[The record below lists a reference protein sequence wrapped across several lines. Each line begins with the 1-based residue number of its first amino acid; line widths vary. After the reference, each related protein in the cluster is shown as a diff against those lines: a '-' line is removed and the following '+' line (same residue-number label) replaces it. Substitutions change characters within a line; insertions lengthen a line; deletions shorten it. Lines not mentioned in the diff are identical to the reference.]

1 MASKTLEDLGWNE
14 AYEAEFAPHREKGLV
29 PARLIRDNKI
39 SYGALIIQKGKFE
52 ELEVILSGKVY
63 HDAETDAELPSVGDW
78 VALDL
83 GGDDSGSVIRARLH
97 RETCFSRKEAGDS
110 TEEQV
115 IAANVSVVIVMT
127 DAGSDFNLRRME
139 RYFALI
145 GRSGAK
151 PVVMVNKSD
160 LFTPAENEEAAEA
173 IRALHAGADVHVTSV
188 IKRKGL
194 KVLKDYLTKGNSV
207 AFIGSSGVGK
217 SAMINYLLGDEFQ
230 WTAECNEVTG
240 KGRHT
245 TTAREL
251 MVLRGGGIVIDNPGI
266 KEVQMWTNETI
277 LREQF
282 ADIESLAAQCKFNDC
297 KHGKDKGCAIRAAVE
312 QGTLDA
318 ARYDGFMKLDDEIAK
333 LRKLRK
339 KRQMTVERVAKRDH
353 RIKARNPSDRR
364 DIERDLKPHVS
375 RHRRGQEQD
384 DGE

>member
-1 MASKTLEDLGWNE
+1 MASRTLEDLGWNE
-14 AYEAEFAPHREKGLV
+14 RFEAEFAPFRERGWV

-39 SYGALIIQKGKFE
+39 SYGALIVKKGRFE

-63 HDAETDAELPSVGDW
+63 HDAETDADLPSVGDW
-78 VALDL
+78 VALDV
-83 GGDDSGSVIRARLH
+83 GGDDADSVIRARMP
-97 RETCFSRKEAGDS
+97 RQTCFSRKAAGDS

-127 DAGSDFNLRRME
+127 DAGSDFNPRRME

-151 PVVMVNKSD
+151 PVVLVNKGD
-160 LFTPAENEEAAEA
+160 LFTPAENEEAAAA
-173 IRALHAGADVHVTSV
+173 IRALGTDVDVHITSV
-188 IKRKGL
+188 TKRKGL
-194 KVLKDYLTKGNSV
+194 KVLKDYLTKGRSV

-230 WTAECNEVTG
+230 WTGEVNEVTG

-266 KEVQMWTNETI
+266 KEVQMWTNETT

-282 ADIESLAAQCKFNDC
+282 IDIEGLASQCQFHDC
-297 KHGKDKGCAIRAAVE
+297 KHGKDKGCAIRTAVE
-312 QGTLDA
+312 QGALDRS
-318 ARYDGFMKLDDEIAK
+318 RYEGFLKLDDEIAK

-353 RIKARNPSDRR
+353 RIKARNMSDRR
-364 DIERDLKPHVS
+364 EIEQDLKPHVS
-375 RHRRGQEQD
+375 RHRRAQE
-384 DGE
+384 EEE